1 MGDRAAVLL
10 GMPASRF
17 LRKKYG
23 FPPCGTYIPV
33 NAASLMSGKRRVF
46 FSSPPI
52 GGDQRPEPPALR
64 RPPSPVM
71 NLERDGEYERENFAH
86 TP

>member
-1 MGDRAAVLL
+1 MGDRAAVLF
-10 GMPASRF
+10 GVPASRF

-33 NAASLMSGKRRVF
+33 NAASLMSGKRRIFF
-46 FSSPPI
+46 FSPDR
-52 GGDQRPEPPALR
+52 GDQRPEPPALR
-64 RPPSPVM
+64 RPPGPVM
-71 NLERDGEYERENFAH
+71 ILEWDGEYERENFAH